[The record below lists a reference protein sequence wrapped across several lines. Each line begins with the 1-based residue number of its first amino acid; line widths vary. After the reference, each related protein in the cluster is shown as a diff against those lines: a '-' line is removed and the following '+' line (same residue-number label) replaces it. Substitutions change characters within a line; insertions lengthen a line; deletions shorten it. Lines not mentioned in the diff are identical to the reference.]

1 MVQINLKMD
10 GVAPISM
17 HYVYPMRRIHYAS
30 SDDYS

>member
-17 HYVYPMRRIHYAS
+17 HYVYPMRNYAS